1 MVNSD
6 CLFEPRSCSSCLVLS
21 LTSCQIYQVDHWN
34 SLWFRCSCFSNFFE
48 LYCENSMRTR
58 TCCIH
63 LSCSNCSVF
72 GSFFHYS
79 LDISKV
85 INKVLFGALNVNTK
99 ELVLPNFETTSW
111 SFWSINCQIL
121 DCFVIYFKHRNMH
134 LELFFWLFLFDSL
147 KNLVASNWNY
157 PFIRAIAN
165 HAVWFTRASLP
176 ISEQTAMIALPCVVQ
191 YFSSDLVVDI
201 VLIRIPAWS
210 IVFKKATVIL
220 ILYELVEWPERI
232 VKCKLP
238 FRLSI
243 ERLEDSWL
251 VLHVDT

>member
-1 MVNSD
+1 
-6 CLFEPRSCSSCLVLS
+6 
-21 LTSCQIYQVDHWN
+21 
-34 SLWFRCSCFSNFFE
+34 
-48 LYCENSMRTR
+48 
-58 TCCIH
+58 
-63 LSCSNCSVF
+63 
-72 GSFFHYS
+72 
-79 LDISKV
+79 
-85 INKVLFGALNVNTK
+85 
-99 ELVLPNFETTSW
+99 
-111 SFWSINCQIL
+111 
-121 DCFVIYFKHRNMH
+121 
-134 LELFFWLFLFDSL
+134 
-147 KNLVASNWNY
+147 
-157 PFIRAIAN
+157 
-165 HAVWFTRASLP
+165 
-176 ISEQTAMIALPCVVQ
+176 MIALPCVVQ